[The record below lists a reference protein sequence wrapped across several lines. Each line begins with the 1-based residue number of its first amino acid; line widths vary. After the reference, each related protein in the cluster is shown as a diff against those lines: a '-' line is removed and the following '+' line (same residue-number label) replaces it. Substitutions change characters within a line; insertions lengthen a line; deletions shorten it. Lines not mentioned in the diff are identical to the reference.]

1 MYAGHRFEIIM
12 LSFSAASFAAILFAW
27 LYLSGAGRKTSLLA
41 LFLLVIPYC
50 LLSGAVLWNARRQFF
65 TFVTFTSDLLII
77 RTLFCKTVELPYEQ
91 IKECGIGCYFQGRP
105 SGLGSVLVYMF
116 FSEVEFD
123 SSLRT
128 SINKW
133 HPKNCKYAKIAYTK
147 KRFDTIVKTVPKA
160 LEAALKNDLYAFR
173 RSGFDG

>member
-1 MYAGHRFEIIM
+1 M
-12 LSFSAASFAAILFAW
+12 LFVW
-27 LYLSGAGRKTSLLA
+27 LYVKGAGQKTSLLV
-41 LFLLVIPYC
+41 LFLLVIPYY
-50 LLSGAVLWNARRQFF
+50 LLMGAVLWNARRQFF
-65 TFVTFTSDLLII
+65 TWVTFTSDLLII

-91 IKECGIGCYFQGRP
+91 IKECGIGWYFHGRP

-133 HPKNCKYAKIAYTK
+133 HPKNCKYVKIAFTG

-160 LEAALKNDLYAFR
+160 LEAALKNDYNALR
-173 RSGFDG
+173 KSRFDS